1 MNTLPIILD
10 IEASGLAL
18 RSYPIEIGYADARG
32 NTWCALVH
40 PQLEWIHW
48 DPRAESLHQ
57 ISRKTLLE
65 CGLAPKDI
73 AQHLNEAFLNQV
85 VYCDAWMNDFV
96 WLSRLY
102 DAADMRPHFRLEDLR
117 LILTPAQ
124 ADSWH
129 QTKQRIYQTKPSV
142 RHRASADA
150 KLLQDTWLQTQANQ
164 AVLTSV
170 I

>member
-1 MNTLPIILD
+1 MMPLPIILD
-10 IEASGLAL
+10 VEASGLDL
-18 RSYPIEIGYADARG
+18 RSYPIEIGYANAAG
-32 NTWCALVH
+32 ETWCALVQ
-40 PQLEWIHW
+40 PQQEWTHW

-57 ISRKTLLE
+57 IRRQSLFE
-65 CGLAPKDI
+65 CGIAPKDI
-73 AQHLNEAFLNQV
+73 ALHLNDAFLNQV

-124 ADSWH
+124 AEHWH
-129 QTKQRIYQTKPSV
+129 QTKQRIYETKQRI

-150 KLLQDTWLQTQANQ
+150 KLLQDTWLATASNP
-164 AVLTSV
+164 VDCV
-170 I
+170 